1 MTDHGDGYYITK
13 TASEIEWIV
22 DKLDLHANNSVT
34 AHIILD
40 DILKYAREQVDKKS
54 FVLDEIER
62 P

>member
-1 MTDHGDGYYITK
+1 MTDHGDGYYITQ